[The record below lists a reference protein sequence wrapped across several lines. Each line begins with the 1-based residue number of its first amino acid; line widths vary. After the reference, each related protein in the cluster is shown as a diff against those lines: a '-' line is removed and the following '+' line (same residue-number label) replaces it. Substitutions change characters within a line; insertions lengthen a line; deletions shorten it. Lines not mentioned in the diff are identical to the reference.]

1 MVEDCFSEVG
11 AEVETIMWWRACCMI
26 KRDKDA
32 VDGPPAST
40 YLAMAMADDVGGVKP
55 AVVGATEVPVALP
68 ASGPWAGGDPCGIEP
83 PLNFSID
90 EVGAAL
96 GGASSEPLHSSVEI
110 AAPAQVSGAGSGER

>member
-1 MVEDCFSEVG
+1 
-11 AEVETIMWWRACCMI
+11 MI